1 MKFLTPFSFGFRFG
15 YSFGY
20 SCSAITKATKT
31 GAPRHSRR
39 GTWPPAGLQTGIKFR
54 ASLGSSVP
62 RLALMRWE
70 PTRQGPEQVVSTV
83 EVLD

>member
-1 MKFLTPFSFGFRFG
+1 MKILAPFSFGFWFG

-31 GAPRHSRR
+31 GATRHSRR
-39 GTWPPAGLQTGIKFR
+39 GTWQPGELQTGIKFR

-70 PTRQGPEQVVSTV
+70 PTRQGPEQVASTV
-83 EVLD
+83 EALD